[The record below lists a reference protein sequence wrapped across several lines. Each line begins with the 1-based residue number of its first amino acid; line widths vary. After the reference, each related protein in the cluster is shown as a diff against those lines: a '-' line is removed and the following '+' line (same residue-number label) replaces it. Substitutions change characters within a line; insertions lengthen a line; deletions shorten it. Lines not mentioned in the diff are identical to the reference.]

1 MRERTMSDIIRDQ
14 RPLSMRPEAS
24 VAEAC
29 EAMHKRR
36 VGAVLVTE
44 PGDRLIGIFTGRDAV
59 RCLAQGCDA
68 RHTALRQV
76 MTTKPVTMTPDQ
88 QAMDALR
95 LLDNCGFR
103 HLPVCQDGRVRGVV
117 SRYDFRALEHA
128 RLDEESG
135 FFEVLR

>member
-1 MRERTMSDIIRDQ
+1 MGPDAT
-14 RPLSMRPEAS
+14 

-29 EAMHKRR
+29 AAMHARR

-44 PGDRLIGIFTGRDAV
+44 PGGRLLGIFTGRDAV
-59 RCLAQGCDA
+59 RCLAEGLDA
-68 RHTALRQV
+68 RHTKVRKV
-76 MTTKPVTMTPDQ
+76 MTADPVTLSPRQ
-88 QAMDALR
+88 SAMEALR

-103 HLPVCQDGRVRGVV
+103 HLPVCREGNVVGIV
-117 SRYDFRALEHA
+117 SRYDFRAMEHA

>member
-1 MRERTMSDIIRDQ
+1 MRSRTMAEIIRDQ
-14 RPLSMRPEAS
+14 HPLSMRPDAT

-29 EAMHKRR
+29 AAMYQRR

-44 PGDRLIGIFTGRDAV
+44 ASDHLAGIFTGRDAV

-68 RHTALRQV
+68 RHTKLREV
-76 MTTKPVTMTPDQ
+76 MTAKPVTLAPEQ
-88 QAMDALR
+88 SAIEALR

-103 HLPVCQDGRVRGVV
+103 HLPVCRDGRVFGVV
-117 SRYDFRALEHA
+117 SRYDFRAMEHA
-128 RLDEESG
+128 RLDEETG